1 MSLNSLWSKGAGRDR
16 SATEAGP
23 KPGDFPIGSLES
35 RAAARAVLETGE
47 RVRLVISAIGQSLD
61 MKRSTCTRTV
71 WDNGILCETVKL
83 HGSDD
88 DLSGGQ
94 LEEFIRSHPITG

>member
-1 MSLNSLWSKGAGRDR
+1 MNPKSFGINGGNNGQVATNSRPR
-16 SATEAGP
+16 
-23 KPGDFPIGSLES
+23 PGDFPSGSLES

-61 MKRSTCTRTV
+61 MKKSTCTRTV
-71 WDNGILCETVKL
+71 WDNGILCETVEL

-88 DLSGGQ
+88 DLSDGQ